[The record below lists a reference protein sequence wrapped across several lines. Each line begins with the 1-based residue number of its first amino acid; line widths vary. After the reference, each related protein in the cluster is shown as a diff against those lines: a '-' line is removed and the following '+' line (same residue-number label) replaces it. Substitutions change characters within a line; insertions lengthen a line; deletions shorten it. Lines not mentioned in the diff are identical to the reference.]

1 MDTVSDDDDD
11 VVVLLPWLG
20 VAMVSVMVHSAT
32 RNSSSVIK
40 RRHWVN
46 ITMLLAVLLRDD
58 R

>member
-1 MDTVSDDDDD
+1 MFVVDTDSDDN
-11 VVVLLPWLG
+11 VVLLPWLG